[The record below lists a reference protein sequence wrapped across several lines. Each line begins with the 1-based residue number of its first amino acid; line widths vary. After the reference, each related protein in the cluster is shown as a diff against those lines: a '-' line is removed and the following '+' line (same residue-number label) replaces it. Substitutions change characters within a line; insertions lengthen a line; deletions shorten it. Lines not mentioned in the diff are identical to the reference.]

1 MIIPVRCFT
10 CGKVIADK
18 WRHFSRRREEIELE
32 RERESGAANNTT
44 DTDGFYDQRLGA
56 LLDELHLTRICC
68 RRHLLCHVDLIDDI

>member
-18 WRHFSRRREEIELE
+18 WRYFCRRREELE
-32 RERESGAANNTT
+32 RERESGAANTT
-44 DTDGFYDQRLGA
+44 DSDGFYDQRLGA
-56 LLDELHLTRICC
+56 LLDELGLTRICC